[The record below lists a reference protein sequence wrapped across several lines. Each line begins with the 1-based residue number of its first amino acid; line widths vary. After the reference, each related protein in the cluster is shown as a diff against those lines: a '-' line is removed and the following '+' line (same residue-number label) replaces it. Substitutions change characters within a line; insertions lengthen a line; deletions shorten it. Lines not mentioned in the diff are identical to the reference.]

1 MAMHIDA
8 APRLPTRLVAA
19 LVVIGVALGL
29 WQVGVFDRSNSR
41 GSGASASANAVQSR
55 NPARAAAADEAAGE
69 VASPINRAKG
79 GEAERPATAIER
91 LASEPDPEV
100 HEETGAWQEALAAE
114 QASN

>member
-1 MAMHIDA
+1 MAMHTDA

-19 LVVIGVALGL
+19 LVVAGVALGL

-55 NPARAAAADEAAGE
+55 NPARTAAADEAAGG

-79 GEAERPATAIER
+79 GEAERPATAIDQ
-91 LASEPDPEV
+91 LAGDPDSEVRAESD
-100 HEETGAWQEALAAE
+100 ALQAALAAE
-114 QASN
+114 QASH